1 MARLDSI
8 STRDLVAE
16 LATREGVTR
25 HLVGVKDLYYL
36 RVRSGQGD
44 THTTFDLGPATILV
58 VVD

>member
-1 MARLDSI
+1 MSDLKAV

-25 HLVGVKDLYYL
+25 HLVGVEDLYYL
-36 RVRSGQGD
+36 RNSAAIS
-44 THTTFDLGPATILV
+44 DLAHLVPATILV